1 MSSSG
6 IQCLNETI
14 IAATNIGANR
24 FIGFDGN
31 YPAAGEGAF
40 GIAHFDVN
48 LNEPVTV
55 TTLGSFS
62 VYAGG
67 TIVVGAEVEIGTAG
81 AVVTKSVGITV
92 GRARSESTGDGDL
105 IEVFIIP
112 S

>member
-14 IAATNIGANR
+14 IAASTIGANR

-40 GIAHFDVN
+40 GIAHFDAI
-48 LNEPVTV
+48 LDEPVTA
-55 TTLGSFS
+55 TTLGTCS

-67 TIVVGAEVEIGTAG
+67 AIAVGAEVEIGTTGKIIAK
-81 AVVTKSVGITV
+81 AVGVTV
-92 GRARSESTGDGDL
+92 GRARTESTGDGDL
-105 IEVFIIP
+105 IEVFIFP